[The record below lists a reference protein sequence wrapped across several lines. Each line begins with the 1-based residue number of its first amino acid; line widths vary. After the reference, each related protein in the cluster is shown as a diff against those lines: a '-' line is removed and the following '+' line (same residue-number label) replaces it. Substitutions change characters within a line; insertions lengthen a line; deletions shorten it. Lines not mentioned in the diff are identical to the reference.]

1 MLLLKYN
8 ILSYKLLRLLSNILS
23 IYKRKYVLIICISV
37 HIFLSDLAYYLN
49 TLLTSCKWFISHCVF
64 VFHNILLHGSRQG
77 PILMIMASANSSRK
91 KRVGLADSQD
101 YVNVGR

>member
-8 ILSYKLLRLLSNILS
+8 ILSYKDSDSGRIYSQYINENMYLS
-23 IYKRKYVLIICISV
+23 YVLLY
-37 HIFLSDLAYYLN
+37 IFFSLFLAYYLN

-64 VFHNILLHGSRQG
+64 HNILFHGRG
-77 PILMIMASANSSRK
+77 PVLMIMASANSSRK

-101 YVNVGR
+101 NVNVGR